1 MKKILTFSL
10 LIILSFKISAQDE
23 KIKGV
28 CFVAAKHQ
36 ITGKDI
42 LPIIEVNANWVALMP
57 YAFIGKDSTIT
68 FNSKWQWH
76 GEKAEGIQHTIVLV
90 KAKGLKIMIKPHVWH
105 RGAYTGDFK
114 LDTDE
119 EWKRFESSYTT
130 YIMTF
135 VDLAVLSN
143 AEMFCIGTEWREFVA
158 ARPAY
163 WSRLIK
169 AIKVKYKGKLTYAA
183 NWDDYKKCPFWD
195 ELDFIGIDAYFPLST
210 STNPKLNE
218 LIHGWEKQAY
228 ALKLYSEEHNKKI
241 IFTEIGFRSIEGAT
255 VRPWEHHQD
264 GKFDQDVQDIAYQAF
279 FASIWKKDWL
289 AGMFLW
295 KWYAQHEEQGGEG
308 DTDFTPQNKKA
319 IKTITA
325 NWSH

>member
-57 YAFIGKDSTIT
+57 YAFIGKYSTIT

-76 GEKAEGIQHTIVLV
+76 GEKAEGIQHTIDLA

-169 AIKVKYKGKLTYAA
+169 AIKVKYKGKLTYA
-183 NWDDYKKCPFWD
+183 
-195 ELDFIGIDAYFPLST
+195 
-210 STNPKLNE
+210 NPKLNE

-279 FASIWKKDWL
+279 FASIWRR
-289 AGMFLW
+289 G
-295 KWYAQHEEQGGEG
+295 Y
-308 DTDFTPQNKKA
+308 
-319 IKTITA
+319 
-325 NWSH
+325 